1 MWYSIS
7 PGCLSG
13 ISPRGIWFHS
23 CGDHFL
29 FRHLFE
35 MIREPRYRKK
45 SGEWNI
51 KAEHMYFIW
60 KIWIFGLKI
69 DNTFFKSSW
78 SFRRES
84 ISDFL
89 SALALI
95 SPLSVSCNFVLK
107 LLQLSN
113 VACISPS
120 IFDFPTAKKIIMSVT
135 ISTIRAYA
143 KKIRLLGNR
152 FENNICRKKFELI
165 QIEKCRIR

>member
-45 SGEWNI
+45 SGEWST

-95 SPLSVSCNFVLK
+95 RPLSVSCNFVLK

-120 IFDFPTAKKIIMSVT
+120 IFDFDPGGFPTAKNSYVNHNFNDERVLRYQWNCYK
-135 ISTIRAYA
+135 
-143 KKIRLLGNR
+143 N
-152 FENNICRKKFELI
+152 
-165 QIEKCRIR
+165 Q